1 MLLNLYD
8 ARQTKAAARTLEK
21 ELAAHGLELA
31 HGQALDVL
39 AKLAGKHDWKQ
50 VAREREPAT
59 LDARL
64 MPMALEHIR
73 ENAGN
78 DYGEEAA
85 LLVHNGFQ
93 LRYSAQGETPDYVR
107 VCDPAGREIA
117 YWVSDEW
124 RDDPEL
130 VMGAILGALA
140 QDAPMAPVK
149 DRLKSTARACDER
162 TDKPHREPRIQDVC
176 FDDLSA
182 IVINGVHWSVYFV
195 ESEVI
200 ARLHEEPRAAQGT
213 DDDEDDEGWEEDD
226 AAVRLAN
233 DGDPP
238 YITERDLTLELLRSL
253 RWSAAHECFVDEQG
267 ATYDFVYAQR
277 FVDAWRQKA

>member
-8 ARQTKAAARTLEK
+8 ARQAKAAARTLEK
-21 ELAAHGLELA
+21 ELAARGQALA

-39 AKLAGKHDWKQ
+39 ARLAGQHDWKQ
-50 VAREREPAT
+50 VAREREPAA

-64 MPMALEHIR
+64 LPVALEHLR
-73 ENAGN
+73 ASANN
-78 DYGEEAA
+78 DYGEEAT

-93 LRYSAQGETPDYVR
+93 LRYSAVSETPDYVR
-107 VCDPAGREIA
+107 VCDPLGREIA

-140 QDAPMAPVK
+140 QGAPLRPA
-149 DRLKSTARACDER
+149 RGGLTATARETR
-162 TDKPHREPRIQDVC
+162 TAEAPRIQDVR
-176 FDDLSA
+176 FQDISA
-182 IVINGVHWSVYFV
+182 VVINGVYWSVYFV

-200 ARLHEEPRAAQGT
+200 ARLHEAPRATRDTEG
-213 DDDEDDEGWEEDD
+213 DEDEGGWDEGD
-226 AAVRLAN
+226 AAIRLAN

-238 YITERDLTLELLRSL
+238 YITERDLTLALLRNL
-253 RWSAAHECFVDEQG
+253 RWNAAHEYFVDEQG

-277 FVDAWRQKA
+277 FADAWKQQA

>member
-8 ARQTKAAARTLEK
+8 ARQAKAAARTLEK
-21 ELAAHGLELA
+21 ELTARGLELA

-50 VAREREPAT
+50 VAREREPAA

-64 MPMALEHIR
+64 MPMELEHIR
-73 ENAGN
+73 ENTGN

-93 LRYSAQGETPDYVR
+93 LRYSAEGEAPDYVR
-107 VCDPAGREIA
+107 VCDPLGREIA
-117 YWVSDEW
+117 YWVSREW
-124 RDDPEL
+124 QDDPEL

-140 QDAPMAPVK
+140 QGAPMQPA
-149 DRLKSTARACDER
+149 RGGLTATAREGR
-162 TDKPHREPRIQDVC
+162 TEEAPRAPRIQDVC

-182 IVINGVHWSVYFV
+182 IVINGVYWSVYFV

-200 ARLHEEPRAAQGT
+200 ARLYEVPRATRHTEG
-213 DDDEDDEGWEEDD
+213 DEDEGGWGEGD
-226 AAVRLAN
+226 AAIRLAN

-238 YITERDLTLELLRSL
+238 YITERDLTLALLRNL
-253 RWSAAHECFVDEQG
+253 RWDAAHEYFVDEQG
-267 ATYDFVYAQR
+267 TTYDFVYAQR
-277 FVDAWRQKA
+277 FADAWRQRT